1 MVSAVSPLSFEAQLD
16 VIEERLRKLSTL
28 ALKLSFEEV
37 EEASHSLEA
46 SKPPSA
52 VGLVVD
58 FLSRFE
64 AAAAAVCLARS
75 GLKAGV
81 DYAFLPE
88 GGGGRFAL
96 ALREGVGLEALKA
109 LEKLRGFS
117 AVKPLALRVLKEWR
131 AELGE
136 VEGDVDEAIHAALR
150 ALEVKG
156 RLLSRGCPRCGGAA
170 ARVVER
176 VRVDFIELAVERACC
191 GYVERAYVFT
201 GRRGKV

>member
-1 MVSAVSPLSFEAQLD
+1 
-16 VIEERLRKLSTL
+16 
-28 ALKLSFEEV
+28 
-37 EEASHSLEA
+37 
-46 SKPPSA
+46 
-52 VGLVVD
+52 
-58 FLSRFE
+58 
-64 AAAAAVCLARS
+64 
-75 GLKAGV
+75 
-81 DYAFLPE
+81 
-88 GGGGRFAL
+88 
-96 ALREGVGLEALKA
+96 VGLEALRA
-109 LEKLRGFS
+109 LEKLRRFS
-117 AVKPLALRVLKEWR
+117 AVKPLALRVLKEWK